1 MEGFQLSEELVLLR
15 DQVRRII
22 REQIIPVEQTI
33 DPDAS
38 EIPAEDY
45 ARIAKM
51 TQDAGLWCMG
61 SPRQYGGGGLNA
73 FAMCVVMEEM
83 VQHRLGLY
91 NPGAGVFGRNVP
103 APIWS
108 GTEEQIQKYAVPAL
122 REGHHTF
129 FAITEPS
136 GGSDPA
142 GAMQTRAVRKGD
154 VYVINGNKIFISHA
168 DIGEWGVLFART
180 DPEAGRRGISAFIIE
195 KGTPGFTARPF
206 KTLRTSAVPNEVSFE
221 DCEIPVTQRIGEEGQ
236 GLYLAF
242 DLLTRARFPYSAG
255 NLGISV
261 AAHRMSVDYVNKRQT
276 FGEYLADR
284 QAIQWM
290 LADSEMDIHTMRWL
304 IWAGAWKADR
314 GEDARVDASM
324 AKVYSSEALGR
335 VIDRSVQMHGG
346 YGVSKELPLERWYRE
361 ARIRRIGEGPSEVHR
376 MVVARDL
383 LRPGRTKRRE
393 LERSAQQG

>member
-1 MEGFQLSEELVLLR
+1 MEGFQLSEELVILR

-22 REQIIPVEQTI
+22 QEEIIPVEQTI
-33 DPDAS
+33 DPDAA
-38 EIPAEDY
+38 EIPDADFQ
-45 ARIAKM
+45 RI
-51 TQDAGLWCMG
+51 TQKTKDAGLWCMG
-61 SPRQYGGGGLNA
+61 APQRYGGGGLNA
-73 FAMCVVMEEM
+73 FAMCVIQEEM
-83 VQHRLGLY
+83 VQHRMGLY
-91 NPGAGVFGRNVP
+91 NPGAGAFGRSVP
-103 APIWS
+103 TPIWA
-108 GTEEQIQKYAVPAL
+108 GTEEQIQKYAVTAL
-122 REGHHTF
+122 RAAHHTF

-142 GAMQTRAVRKGD
+142 GAIQTRAVRKGD
-154 VYVINGNKIFISHA
+154 VYVLNGNKIFISHA
-168 DIGEWGVLFART
+168 DVGEWGVVFARSN
-180 DPEAGRRGISAFIIE
+180 PEAGRRGISAFIVE

-206 KTLRTSAVPNEVSFE
+206 KTLRTSAVPNAVSFE

-242 DLLTRARFPYSAG
+242 DLLTRGRFPYSAA
-255 NLGISV
+255 NLGIAV
-261 AAHRMSVDYVNKRQT
+261 AAHRMAVDYVNQRKT

-284 QAIQWM
+284 QAVQWM
-290 LADSEMDIHTMRWL
+290 LADSEMDIQSSRWL

-335 VIDRSVQMHGG
+335 VIDRSVQIHGG

-376 MVVARDL
+376 MVIAREL
-383 LRPGRTKRRE
+383 LRPGRSRRQAM
-393 LERSAQQG
+393 ERSAQTE